1 MTAMPRPRVYD
12 PDQVLDA
19 AESLAVASGP
29 AAVTIRAISSAIGVS
44 NGALYHTFGSRA
56 GVLARAWLRAGQ
68 RFLAA
73 QNALVDAALSAPGRQ
88 AGIEAVAAAADAPAA
103 FAEQYPDSCR
113 LLLTMPREELLD
125 PELPDQIAT
134 EITALETQ
142 LVGLMI
148 RLARSVWDRKD
159 AAAVDT
165 ITICIVDLPTAILLR
180 RDRLHSQTAREQLRA
195 AVRAVLHI
203 EPPIRQPGRKPS

>member
-1 MTAMPRPRVYD
+1 MPRPRVYQ

-29 AAVTIRAISSAIGVS
+29 AAVTIRAIGSAVGVS

-56 GVLARAWLRAGQ
+56 GLLAQAWLRAGR
-68 RFLAA
+68 RFLEA
-73 QNALVDAALSAPGRQ
+73 QNALVDAALAVPGRE

-103 FAEQYPDSCR
+103 FAQQYPNSCR
-113 LLLTMPREELLD
+113 LLLTVPRENVLD
-125 PELPDQIAT
+125 PELPD
-134 EITALETQ
+134 EIVSAISDLERQ
-142 LVGLMI
+142 LVGLLI
-148 RLARSVWDRKD
+148 RLARSVWDRAD

-165 ITICIVDLPTAILLR
+165 ITICVVDLPTAILLR
-180 RDRLHSQTAREQLRA
+180 RDRLGSAAAREQLRA

-203 EPPIRQPGRKPS
+203 EPPVGQRERKPT

>member
-1 MTAMPRPRVYD
+1 MPRPRVYQ

-29 AAVTIRAISSAIGVS
+29 AAVTIRAIGSAVGVS

-56 GVLARAWLRAGQ
+56 GLLAQAWLRAGR
-68 RFLAA
+68 RFLEA
-73 QNALVDAALSAPGRQ
+73 QNALVDAALAVPGRE

-103 FAEQYPDSCR
+103 FAQQYPNSCR
-113 LLLTMPREELLD
+113 LLLTVPRENVLD
-125 PELPDQIAT
+125 PELPDEIASA
-134 EITALETQ
+134 ISDLERQ
-142 LVGLMI
+142 LVGLLI
-148 RLARSVWDRKD
+148 RLARSVWDRAD

-165 ITICIVDLPTAILLR
+165 ITICVVDLPTAILLR
-180 RDRLHSQTAREQLRA
+180 RDRLGSAAARKQLRA

-203 EPPIRQPGRKPS
+203 EPPVGQRERKPT